1 MRKRRVHLIAG
12 ILAVAVAAL
21 AATSFAVASG
31 NDHGGKGKKHE
42 NGGTVHAKLTGYEET
57 PALNSPGSGKFKA
70 TLASDK
76 ITFELTYQNLTGNP
90 LFAHV
95 HIGQKGVAGGVS
107 FFLCGGGSKPACPAS
122 TSGTVTGTVLA
133 ADVIG
138 PTTPPTTQG
147 FNAGDLG
154 AVLAAIRAHVAYA
167 NIHTPKFPA
176 GEIRGQLRGGGDDD
190 DDD

>member
-1 MRKRRVHLIAG
+1 MRKRRVHVIAG
-12 ILAVAVAAL
+12 IVTVGVAAL
-21 AATSFAVASG
+21 AAASLAVASG

-42 NGGTVHAKLTGYEET
+42 NGGTVHANLTGYEET
-57 PALNSPGSGKFKA
+57 PSLNSPGSGKFKA

-107 FFLCGGGSKPACPAS
+107 FFLCGGGTKPACPAS
-122 TSGTVTGTVLA
+122 TSGTVSGTVVA
-133 ADVIG
+133 ADVLG
-138 PTTPPTTQG
+138 PTAQG
-147 FNAGDLG
+147 FNPGDLG